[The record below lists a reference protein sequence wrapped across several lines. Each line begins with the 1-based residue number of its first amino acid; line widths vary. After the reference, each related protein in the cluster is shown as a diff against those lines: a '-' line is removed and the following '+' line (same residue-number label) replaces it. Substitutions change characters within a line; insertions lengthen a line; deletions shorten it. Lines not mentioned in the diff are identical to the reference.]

1 MGILSTIFG
10 GAGTSLVE
18 AVGDVIDKTTTSDE
32 ERKALDNELRKAEMQ
47 HETEMRALGIKET
60 ELYLHDTDS
69 ARVNQSRVQESV
81 NASWLAK
88 NVQPILALMIV
99 ILTFGM
105 YGYLLFQ
112 GTGSLGERKE
122 IYIYILGALTTISTQ
137 VVSYFF
143 GSSQG
148 SAEKNKALFEM
159 GNQAQQHRQ

>member
-18 AVGDVIDKTTTSDE
+18 AVGEVIDKTTTSDE

-47 HETEMRALGIKET
+47 HETEMRALGIRET
-60 ELYLHDTDS
+60 ELYLHDVDS

-81 NASWLAK
+81 HASWLSK

-99 ILTFGM
+99 VLTFGM
-105 YGYLLFQ
+105 YGYLVFK
-112 GTGSLGERKE
+112 GTENLTEGRKE
-122 IYIYILGALTTISTQ
+122 IFVYILGALTTISTQ

-159 GNQAQQHRQ
+159 GNQAQHKN